1 MLVLR
6 PAGVIPIDR
15 LTDVR
20 APIEVIARRI
30 PRRVLEAA
38 YGHQLPRP
46 GSGDDANRYCSCAL
60 LGGCMPRRSWL
71 LATSCWGHPAVLF
84 W

>member
-1 MLVLR
+1 M
-6 PAGVIPIDR
+6 IPIDR

-20 APIEVIARRI
+20 APIEVIAQRI

-46 GSGDDANRYCSCAL
+46 GPGEDPDR
-60 LGGCMPRRSWL
+60 
-71 LATSCWGHPAVLF
+71 
-84 W
+84 